1 MSGLTVN
8 HIRLTYEIET
18 VNCDMEYSRV
28 LSEGFAEQ
36 ENTRMENKTKSQY
49 ETVNC
54 EMEYARVLSEGLADQ
69 EKTRMENQSQYE
81 TVNCEIE
88 YSKVLS
94 EGLHDQ
100 EDKTETFTE
109 INEDDYDYYKALA
122 NKFSPDSSDTECN
135 ERISD
140 NNHDVAVIQVQN
152 LNKSFSGDMDDEI
165 TFERN

>member
-8 HIRLTYEIET
+8 HMRLTYEIET

-54 EMEYARVLSEGLADQ
+54 ELEYARVLSEGLAYQ
-69 EKTRMENQSQYE
+69 EKAKVENKCQYE
-81 TVNCEIE
+81 TVNCEMD
-88 YSKVLS
+88 YAKVLS

-100 EDKTETFTE
+100 EKTFTE
-109 INEDDYDYYKALA
+109 ISEDDYDYYQALA
-122 NKFSPDSSDTECN
+122 KFFKE
-135 ERISD
+135 
-140 NNHDVAVIQVQN
+140 IQ
-152 LNKSFSGDMDDEI
+152 
-165 TFERN
+165 